1 MVMMVD
7 RKVLL
12 GNINNLTILLA
23 TVLLLLFAV
32 TDLDSPVEYN
42 EVKEHEVWI
51 NFDVLDELD
60 PSIRANIDLDYLAQ
74 LTNTDP
80 ALIEKY
86 KVQQS
91 LGNEEEDTM
100 NQSWASSLNIH
111 TLFSP
116 ARASVQVCLSKI
128 RAMVISNTTTEVN

>member
-7 RKVLL
+7 WNVLL
-12 GNINNLTILLA
+12 DNINNNFLA
-23 TVLLLLFAV
+23 IILLLFAV
-32 TDLDSPVEYN
+32 TDLDSPVEYT

-60 PSIRANIDLDYLAQ
+60 PSIRANIDLDYLAL

-80 ALIEKY
+80 TLIEKY

-116 ARASVQVCLSKI
+116 ARASVQVGL
-128 RAMVISNTTTEVN
+128 TVNL

>member
-1 MVMMVD
+1 ME
-7 RKVLL
+7 
-12 GNINNLTILLA
+12 NFISNLTILLA
-23 TVLLLLFAV
+23 TVLLLFAV
-32 TDLDSPVEYN
+32 TDLDSPVEYT

-60 PSIRANIDLDYLAQ
+60 PSIRANIDLDYLAL

-80 ALIEKY
+80 ALIKKY

-116 ARASVQVCLSKI
+116 ARASVQVRLTVKLVQCLC
-128 RAMVISNTTTEVN
+128 

>member
-23 TVLLLLFAV
+23 ITLLLFAV
-32 TDLDSPVEYN
+32 TDLDSPVEYT

-60 PSIRANIDLDYLAQ
+60 PSIRANIDLDYLAL

-116 ARASVQVCLSKI
+116 ARASVQVGLTIKLVQCLC
-128 RAMVISNTTTEVN
+128 

>member
-1 MVMMVD
+1 MP
-7 RKVLL
+7 
-12 GNINNLTILLA
+12 
-23 TVLLLLFAV
+23 AV
-32 TDLDSPVEYN
+32 IDLDSPIEYT

-60 PSIRANIDLDYLAQ
+60 PTIRANIDLDYLAL

-80 ALIEKY
+80 TLLEKY

-91 LGNEEEDTM
+91 PGNKGEDSM
-100 NQSWASSLNIH
+100 YQSWASSLNIH

-116 ARASVQVCLSKI
+116 ARASVQVCFTLI
-128 RAMVISNTTTEVN
+128 ML

>member
-1 MVMMVD
+1 ME
-7 RKVLL
+7 
-12 GNINNLTILLA
+12 NFISNLTILLA
-23 TVLLLLFAV
+23 TVLLLFAV
-32 TDLDSPVEYN
+32 TDLDSPVEYT

-60 PSIRANIDLDYLAQ
+60 PSIRANIDLDYLAL

-80 ALIEKY
+80 ALIKKY

-116 ARASVQVCLSKI
+116 ARASVQVRLTVKFNS
-128 RAMVISNTTTEVN
+128 AMFMLVTQ